1 MFSRPAAASARR
13 LAQGRRAVCVSAARQ
28 HVVNASSSSPSSA
41 DANANANANANAKT
55 NAAKTPSSA
64 SSSSSSPREK
74 ARPAAP
80 APDPPFATVP
90 TCPAPTCGCAPTPS
104 GLDIDHK
111 SPLNGVISGYAEQVL
126 VCTGRDD
133 WASRIEEEDGGDN
146 LAADLKELFGRGG
159 TYSDPFHNVSVLNA
173 SFPSSTPRR
182 RTELQTTSAYLLPSF
197 KYVPFLPRVSF
208 ESVQALAK
216 GYLLPE
222 ALHPMHEGLSPVHRD
237 RLLRKDAYREMLY
250 GVQDVR
256 EVVVLICGHGGRD
269 ARCGI
274 TGPVLRGE
282 FERQLDGAGV
292 GVLKGEVE
300 GDVEEN
306 QGRRLDEGVQKQ
318 EEKAAARV
326 GLISHIGGHKFAGNV
341 IIYIPPG
348 MKAEDGAE
356 HGLAGKGIW
365 YGRVEPRHVEG
376 IVKETILGGRVIS
389 DMFRGGIDQE
399 RKILRI

>member
-1 MFSRPAAASARR
+1 MVSQILGPEAEFRETANRPVCDSQGAATPTSDPTVAAS
-13 LAQGRRAVCVSAARQ
+13 
-28 HVVNASSSSPSSA
+28 
-41 DANANANANANAKT
+41 
-55 NAAKTPSSA
+55 
-64 SSSSSSPREK
+64 
-74 ARPAAP
+74 

-90 TCPAPTCGCAPTPS
+90 TCPAPTCSCAPTPP
-104 GLDIDHK
+104 GLDIDHT

-133 WASRIEEEDGGDN
+133 WASRIEEEDSGDN

-159 TYSDPFHNVSVLNA
+159 AYSDPFHNVSVLNA

-182 RTELQTTSAYLLPSF
+182 RAELQTTSAYLLPSF

-222 ALHPMHEGLSPVHRD
+222 ALHPVHDGLSPVHRD
-237 RLLRKDAYREMLY
+237 RLLRKEAYREMLY
-250 GVQDVR
+250 GVQDVQD
-256 EVVVLICGHGGRD
+256 VLVLICGHGGRD

-274 TGPVLRGE
+274 TGPVLRSE
-282 FERQLDGAGV
+282 FETQLDAADV
-292 GVLKGEVE
+292 HVLKGEVE

-306 QGRRLDEGVQKQ
+306 QGRRLEEGATARDGGGEGAPQRGA
-318 EEKAAARV
+318 AAARV

-341 IIYIPPG
+341 IVYVPPG
-348 MKAEDGAE
+348 MKAQDGTE

-376 IVKETILGGRVIS
+376 IVKETILGGRVIA
-389 DMFRGGIDQE
+389 DMFRGGIDQQ
-399 RKILRI
+399 RKILRM